1 MKSKFPYVLRAGVPG
16 ALIVRTDT
24 RPLLEF
30 VIVWPVEDHSSF
42 GSELHMIECFGQD
55 ITRVVLGRDL

>member
-1 MKSKFPYVLRAGVPG
+1 MKSKFPYVLRAGLPG
-16 ALIVRTDT
+16 ALIVRTYT

-42 GSELHMIECFGQD
+42 SGELHAIERFGQD
-55 ITRVVLGRDL
+55 ITRIVLGRDL